1 MKIAKKV
8 VDRVSAGLKQF
19 KPIADQHKAR
29 DVVCQ
34 SSLGAYSSDSDRPFQ
49 IHRDR

>member
-29 DVVCQ
+29 DVSEADTVNPPQ
-34 SSLGAYSSDSDRPFQ
+34 YNIDLW
-49 IHRDR
+49 RD

>member
-29 DVVCQ
+29 DVEQ
-34 SSLGAYSSDSDRPFQ
+34 RARNA
-49 IHRDR
+49 